1 MARRQTSSRK
11 TLAAAAGDEA
21 PSMSDRARGV
31 VRGATY
37 FLVRS
42 AFPSDSAIADFAG
55 IDRSRV
61 TRFKQGK
68 NLEPDT
74 AALLDAVGV
83 TVTQLRGFLDDE
95 VIPEWLRGAN
105 AHLGHRTPL
114 DVLRTGRLS
123 EVIAAIEAEKSG
135 AFA

>member
-1 MARRQTSSRK
+1 MARRRGASVKVASPTPDDGPFTSQ
-11 TLAAAAGDEA
+11 AQE
-21 PSMSDRARGV
+21 V
-31 VRGATY
+31 IRGATY

-42 AFPSDSAIADFAG
+42 AFNSDSAIADYAG

-74 AALLDAVGV
+74 DALLVAVSAV
-83 TVTQLRGFLDDE
+83 VSQLRGYLDDDM
-95 VIPEWLRGAN
+95 IPEWLRGIN
-105 AHLGHRTPL
+105 AHLGNRTPL

-123 EVIAAIEAEKSG
+123 EVITAIEAEQSG

>member
-1 MARRQTSSRK
+1 
-11 TLAAAAGDEA
+11 
-21 PSMSDRARGV
+21 V
-31 VRGATY
+31 IRGATY

-42 AFPSDSAIADFAG
+42 AFPSDAAIADFAG

-74 AALLDAVGV
+74 AALLDAVGA
-83 TVTQLRGFLDDE
+83 TVTQLRGFLDDDA
-95 VIPEWLRGAN
+95 IPEWLRGSN